1 VFGPLPR
8 LHQLLVV
15 LTTLAVGI
23 ASGIWLTQFSTVPTA
38 AVAGACWG
46 AAAGLSLSYLLLHD
60 FHHRPRPVRVRRH

>member
-15 LTTLAVGI
+15 LTTLGVGI
-23 ASGIWLTQFSTVPTA
+23 ASGIWLAQFSSVPA
-38 AVAGACWG
+38 AALAGAGWG
-46 AAAGLSLSYLLLHD
+46 AVAGLSLAYLLLHD